1 MIALPIIETTN
12 ANDLFKSFGT
22 GLFSASK
29 NGFNSFFIPLLV
41 KYMVDA
47 KFLLEKIVIEQNLD
61 KETYTRLKNQLGI
74 CYILEKDL
82 TIITRL
88 KLLLSNLP
96 FKVFKLML
104 FYFFKK
110 IKE

>member
-1 MIALPIIETTN
+1 M
-12 ANDLFKSFGT
+12 
-22 GLFSASK
+22 
-29 NGFNSFFIPLLV
+29 
-41 KYMVDA
+41 
-47 KFLLEKIVIEQNLD
+47 
-61 KETYTRLKNQLGI
+61 LKNQLGI